1 VICRLC
7 HYMVGRWLAEM
18 ADGRTNVR
26 YPHGRGPVA
35 GPSFRPGPGRAGRGR
50 EGLAGGGNHGPFRL
64 MEIVGTDGGLGVGDL
79 GLARKYS
86 DAGAVDAF

>member
-1 VICRLC
+1 MHTIIPGANILPDKRRLLRVICRLC
-7 HYMVGRWLAEM
+7 HYMAGRCLAEM

-64 MEIVGTDGGLGVGDL
+64 MEIVGSDG
-79 GLARKYS
+79 
-86 DAGAVDAF
+86 